1 MSRMPHCSAIVSS
14 AVNLQ
19 KSALVTWESR
29 PVGGL
34 PMAAEVTIVKE
45 NMKDAHE

>member
-19 KSALVTWESR
+19 KSALVIWKSR
-29 PVGGL
+29 PVGG
-34 PMAAEVTIVKE
+34 PDHNHRATQREE
-45 NMKDAHE
+45 